1 MAITTVVMVLL
12 FGALEVVSSAWID
25 GERRIDTHQ
34 RARGAL
40 ELVARE
46 LTPAVVD
53 TRMQFV
59 MLPSYLLADVGATHV
74 VPNSPAMLWMAPIG
88 TNGELRCV
96 GYYLYR
102 DTERKF
108 YRLKRIFIKADN
120 DLYFPKLTNYD
131 NARDVEMRTD
141 PTSARWFL
149 DRWDPQAF
157 DEEDPDNY
165 EAIVSSAADGIIA
178 FWVQAY
184 DLLGNPIPWVSES
197 VNHPSSDLIYNSAA
211 YFQMATTTPFDN
223 GESFAYLSE
232 SPMVMKGNKVP
243 AEIEIS
249 VVTIDRTTMAR
260 DPEIPEMQLILRADG
275 SLDVDESVDLFL
287 EELKANGIN
296 RSKVFSTRVKLVN
309 GAG

>member
-108 YRLKRIFIKADN
+108 YRLKRIFIKPDN

-131 NARDVEMRTD
+131 NAR
-141 PTSARWFL
+141 
-149 DRWDPQAF
+149 
-157 DEEDPDNY
+157 
-165 EAIVSSAADGIIA
+165 AADGIIA